1 MTYQYSDADTEA
13 ANEHTPMLSHGNNA
27 PNTKKPR
34 RTFFRFF
41 DVFAGGIYAPDASTY
56 DPIEILL
63 NTEDPRLRDRLTGK
77 WRDNRLSELSFI
89 GVVVCICFPKN
100 TSRDCMQL

>member
-1 MTYQYSDADTEA
+1 MTYQYSDTDTEA
-13 ANEHTPMLSHGNNA
+13 ANEHTPMLPQDNAGN
-27 PNTKKPR
+27 KKNSR
-34 RTFFRFF
+34 RSFFRFL

-63 NTEDPRLRDRLTGK
+63 NTEDLRERDRLTEK

-89 GVVVCICFPKN
+89 GVVVCIQFSKYI
-100 TSRDCMQL
+100 SRDQTER